1 MVKYDASA
9 ISNLFKTT
17 WHILSSSSSN
27 LKWIS
32 FISCLACSLELTSR
46 PSRMA
51 FHVSFRRL
59 VLIISVYMCVVILK
73 REKETKATQ
82 ILLIWVIW
90 CTIIIYLLVGQA
102 YKFARVGWWHIYLGC
117 VFKLIIDGYIS
128 DCNCFPLFMTSSDL
142 IAALR

>member
-1 MVKYDASA
+1 MPFLVCSCNPFWSNMTPRLSQ
-9 ISNLFKTT
+9 ISSRLHN
-17 WHILSSSSSN
+17 ILVSSSSSN

-90 CTIIIYLLVGQA
+90 CLTIIIYLLVGQA
-102 YKFARVGWWHIYLGC
+102 YKFARVGWWHIFLGW
-117 VFKLIIDGYIS
+117 FIII
-128 DCNCFPLFMTSSDL
+128 
-142 IAALR
+142 RWV